1 MTSVSRQIG
10 WSNESNLLYQIL
22 NQITRLTTVIFS
34 LKPTY
39 KVYSALLEQQIDGTV
54 SVIAEF
60 DNTVGVPDFTGSTLG
75 NIFIGFSSLP
85 TYTNALG
92 YCYSGGDG
100 EDTFY
105 PWLIR
110 DNNFPNLNLYS
121 PTALGQNQ
129 NKIRVD
135 IKILI

>member
-1 MTSVSRQIG
+1 MASVSRQIG

-22 NQITRLTTVIFS
+22 KQVTRLTAVIFS

-75 NIFIGFSSLP
+75 DISIVFSSLP
-85 TYTNALG
+85 SYTNALG

-100 EDTFY
+100 EDTFN
-105 PWLIR
+105 PWLVK
-110 DNNFPNLNLYS
+110 DNNLPFLILNS
-121 PTALGQNQ
+121 PTALAQTQNI
-129 NKIRVD
+129 IRVD